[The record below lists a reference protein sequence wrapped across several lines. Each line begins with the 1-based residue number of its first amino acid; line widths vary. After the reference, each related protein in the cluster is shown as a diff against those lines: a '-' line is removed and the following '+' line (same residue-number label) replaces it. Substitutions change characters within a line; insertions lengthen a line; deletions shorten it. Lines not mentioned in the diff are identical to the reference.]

1 MASPRG
7 QIAHLGYAQ
16 LFTPDL
22 DATRWFFEQFLGMTT
37 THADADHAYLRCFD
51 DYEQTSI
58 VLSRRDAAGIG
69 RLTLRA
75 SSPDALTERAH
86 ALTAAGH
93 EVRWE
98 DGIAGTGRT
107 FVTNGP
113 DGHEYGIYYDTAWYE
128 APPNQ
133 RPALKNQPQARP
145 NRGVPVRR
153 FDHINYLALNPRADA
168 DFITELLGGRTTE
181 EIELDTGEIAAR
193 WTTFT
198 NKSYEVVYTVDSTG
212 TAGRLHH
219 LAFATDT
226 REDILRA
233 ADLAVELGIPIE
245 TGPHKHAINQ
255 TFFLYV
261 FEPGGNRIELA
272 NPMTRLVLAPDW
284 RVITWSE
291 AERAKGQAW
300 GLKTIASFHTHGTPA
315 LPGADDFTY
324 RPDVGRLSDSLDLP
338 PTTMPASLPPAPFT
352 EPPSAGGAGRAGE
365 GADAS

>member
-128 APPNQ
+128 AP
-133 RPALKNQPQARP
+133 R
-145 NRGVPVRR
+145 
-153 FDHINYLALNPRADA
+153 
-168 DFITELLGGRTTE
+168 
-181 EIELDTGEIAAR
+181 
-193 WTTFT
+193 
-198 NKSYEVVYTVDSTG
+198 
-212 TAGRLHH
+212 
-219 LAFATDT
+219 
-226 REDILRA
+226 
-233 ADLAVELGIPIE
+233 
-245 TGPHKHAINQ
+245 
-255 TFFLYV
+255 
-261 FEPGGNRIELA
+261 
-272 NPMTRLVLAPDW
+272 
-284 RVITWSE
+284 
-291 AERAKGQAW
+291 
-300 GLKTIASFHTHGTPA
+300 
-315 LPGADDFTY
+315 
-324 RPDVGRLSDSLDLP
+324 
-338 PTTMPASLPPAPFT
+338 
-352 EPPSAGGAGRAGE
+352 
-365 GADAS
+365 